1 MLGQRMKRIL
11 RENWLFLLV
20 IGGIVVAFWAL
31 RTQASA
37 VSSVGEVEAV
47 LQNGQPT
54 LIEFYSNT

>member
-1 MLGQRMKRIL
+1 MLGQRVKRIL

>member
-1 MLGQRMKRIL
+1 MLGQRVVRIL
-11 RENWLFLLV
+11 RENWLLLLV
-20 IGGIVVAFWAL
+20 LGGIVVAFLAL